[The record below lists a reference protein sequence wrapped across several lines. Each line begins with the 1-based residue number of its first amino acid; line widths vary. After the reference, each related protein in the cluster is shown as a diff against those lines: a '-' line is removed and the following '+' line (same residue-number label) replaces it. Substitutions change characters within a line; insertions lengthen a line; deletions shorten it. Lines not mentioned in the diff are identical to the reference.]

1 MARSQPV
8 EVRWKHDGLLFSGV
22 APNGTIDAAS
32 ALDEPGNGPTP
43 MQLLAL
49 SLAACTAMDVLS
61 ILVKM
66 RQPVE
71 DFSVE
76 VSGERAE
83 DHPKRF
89 LSMDVTYHL
98 KGALDE
104 KKVQRAVQLSEAK
117 YCSVENTLRAAVP
130 ITSTYI
136 IES

>member
-1 MARSQPV
+1 MAAA
-8 EVRWKHDGLLFSGV
+8 HG
-22 APNGTIDAAS
+22 AIDAAS
-32 ALDEPGNGPTP
+32 ALDEPGHGPTP

-71 DFSVE
+71 DFTVE

-83 DHPKRF
+83 EHPSRF
-89 LSMDVTYHL
+89 LTIDVIYRF

-104 KKVQRAVQLSEAK
+104 KKVQRAIQLSETK
-117 YCSVENTLRAAVP
+117 YCSVEGTLRDAVP
-130 ITSTYI
+130 ITSQYV
-136 IES
+136 IEA

>member
-8 EVRWKHDGLLFSGV
+8 EMRWKQEGLLFEGV

-32 ALDEPGNGPTP
+32 WLDEPGNGPTP

-71 DFSVE
+71 EFAVE

-89 LSMDVTYHL
+89 LSLDVTYRL

-104 KKVQRAVQLSEAK
+104 KKVQRAIQLSETK
-117 YCSVENTLRAAVP
+117 YCSVENTLRAGVP
-130 ITSTYI
+130 ISSSYL
-136 IES
+136 IER